1 MSSRSLGARRLAN
14 LFTFASKPNATPKL
28 TVCRTKMIMEYGR
41 RGEVDKA
48 VQVFEKMPQR
58 NQISWNAM
66 LSVLVDSGRVGSALQ
81 LFDEM
86 PHRNSTSYTS
96 MISGLSRSG
105 LVLEARHLFDSIPS
119 RDQNVFSWTAVI
131 SCYAQNNE
139 PVEALKLFSGL
150 YGALF
155 KLKILPNSH
164 TFSALL
170 KCCGCIRSLAAARQI
185 QSLIAKLLDEEGEG
199 CVFVHNCLIDVN
211 AKLGSLVEA
220 EEIFNRMRWK
230 DLGSWN
236 AMMDAYTHH
245 LLIDKALEIFHSM
258 EEKDTLSWNI
268 AMSGL
273 LESRRGEEAL
283 RLSLLLR
290 SGGSMKPNS
299 STYSIILSA
308 CAALTMLEFGRQIH
322 AITVKIGLYW
332 SNIFVCN
339 SLITMYASCG
349 LSEELKRVFDEM
361 PKKDEVSW
369 NSVIQGLGQNG
380 YSGKALKIAEKALD
394 SKNFNHNTFVAILTG
409 CSHGGLVK
417 EGLDYF
423 HSMRKK
429 YGIDPSLDHYIC
441 VVDMLGRAGWLKEAH
456 SLLGS
461 MPLAANS
468 VAWHALLNACMI
480 HGDADMGR
488 IAAKELQILEPCN
501 ARSYLGLANIY
512 GRTDKIEESRRLFD
526 LIRKKELRKEP
537 GCSWV
542 VQT

>member
-1 MSSRSLGARRLAN
+1 MASRSLGAWKFAN
-14 LFTFASKPNATPKL
+14 LVTFVSKPNATPKL
-28 TVCRTKMIMEYGR
+28 TVLQTKMITEYGM
-41 RGEVDKA
+41 RGEVGKA
-48 VQVFEKMPQR
+48 IHVFEQMPKR

-66 LSVLVDSGRVGSALQ
+66 LSVLVDSGHVDSALQ

-86 PHRNSTSYTS
+86 PQRNTTSYTS
-96 MISGLSRSG
+96 MIACLSRCGSA
-105 LVLEARHLFDSIPS
+105 LKARQLFDSIPS
-119 RDQNVFSWTAVI
+119 QDQNVFSWTAMI
-131 SCYAQNNE
+131 SCYARNNE
-139 PVEALKLFSGL
+139 PLEALKLFSDL

-155 KLKILPNSH
+155 ELKILPNSH
-164 TFSALL
+164 TFSSLL
-170 KCCGCIRSLAAARQI
+170 KCCGCIRSLAAVRQI
-185 QSLIAKLLDEEGEG
+185 QSLMVKLLDGEGEG
-199 CVFVHNCLIDVN
+199 SIFVHNCLIDVN
-211 AKLGSLVEA
+211 AKLGNLVDA
-220 EEIFNRMRWK
+220 GEIFNRMRWK

-236 AMMDAYTHH
+236 AMMNAYTHH
-245 LLIDKALEIFHSM
+245 LLMDKALEMFYSM

-283 RLSLLLR
+283 RLFLLLR
-290 SGGSMKPNS
+290 SRRSTEPNS

-308 CAALTMLEFGRQIH
+308 CATLTMLKFGRQIH
-322 AITVKIGLYW
+322 TITVKIGLYS

-349 LSEELKRVFDEM
+349 SSEELERVFDEM
-361 PKKDEVSW
+361 PKKDVVSW

-380 YSGKALKIAEKALD
+380 YSKKALEMAEKALD
-394 SKNFNHNTFVAILTG
+394 SKNFNHNTFVAILTS
-409 CSHGGLVK
+409 CSHSGLVN

-429 YGIDPSLDHYIC
+429 YGIDPSLGHYIC
-441 VVDMLGRAGWLKEAH
+441 VVDMLGRAGRLKEAH

-461 MPLAANS
+461 MPFAANS
-468 VAWHALLNACMI
+468 VAWYALLNACMI
-480 HGDADMGR
+480 HGDTDMGR

-512 GRTDKIEESRRLFD
+512 GRTDKIEESRRLLD

-537 GCSWV
+537 GSSWV